1 MQVVILDDWEHIYGE
16 NEDVARLK
24 EHFDVKI
31 FHDRPSRE
39 TLIERLQHADII
51 IPIRERTKFDKDIL
65 QRIPHVKLIAQTGSG
80 LAHIDMNEAN
90 KYNISVATT
99 PGGSSA
105 VAELIFAFM
114 LAYSRKL
121 IKKHGELKSGI
132 WTEEVGYGLEGK
144 VIGIIGLG
152 KIGSKVAQIANV
164 FNMKVVAW
172 GPRLTAERAAEQEV
186 DYVTLEQLLR
196 QSNYISI
203 NVRLVEDTKHLLK
216 EPHFG
221 LMKKNAFLI
230 NTSRGEVIDEQA
242 LIQALRDDQI
252 GGAGLDVFTD
262 EPLRPNHPFLEL
274 ENVILSP
281 HIGWKTDNMFKLFM
295 KHAVNNI
302 LSYFLRDSPTNNESP
317 AAQRFF

>member
-1 MQVVILDDWEHIYGE
+1 MKVVILDDWEHIYGD

-24 EHFDVKI
+24 EHFDVEI

-39 TLIERLQHADII
+39 TLIERLQHADIV

-65 QRIPHVKLIAQTGSG
+65 KRIPHVKLIAQTGSG

-90 KYNISVATT
+90 QYKIPVATT

-121 IKKHGELKSGI
+121 IKNHEELKSGI
-132 WTEEVGYGLEGK
+132 WTEDYGYGLEGK

-172 GPRLTAERAAEQEV
+172 GPRLTAERAAEQGV
-186 DYVTLEQLLR
+186 DYIPLEQLLK
-196 QSNYISI
+196 QSDYISL
-203 NVRLVEDTKHLLK
+203 NVRLVEETKHLLK
-216 EPHFG
+216 EQHFE

-230 NTSRGEVIDEQA
+230 NTSRGKVIDEEA
-242 LIQALRDDQI
+242 LIQALRDNRI
-252 GGAGLDVFTD
+252 GGAGLDVFTE

-274 ENVILSP
+274 DNVILSP

-302 LSYFLRDSPTNNESP
+302 ISYFLMDSPTRIVNQNEIK
-317 AAQRFF
+317 